1 MVELIVTMD
10 KKGGIGYQNCHPW
23 FCEKE
28 REIFKRKIN
37 GKTLIVGRKTAET
50 LPKLKARKII
60 CVTRNLV
67 LNTSN
72 WKNEVILT
80 DKIINN
86 DDLLDGN
93 TIIAGCSQI
102 YEEVL
107 KNVPVY
113 RVHLSIMNK
122 EYECDVFFRMEWL
135 KNFDIVDRKDYP
147 EFIHYVLARIE
158 KDKEPRLEEDDNEM
172 SEDSSRYTIDKKAP
186 ANQIIEMLS
195 QITLQNEKIQEKL
208 EKANIENNKL
218 KKMLKVMAKITLTES
233 FYNDCDMS
241 DNDK

>member
-1 MVELIVTMD
+1 MFYIINYIKQTNIIVELIVTMD

-186 ANQIIEMLS
+186 AN
-195 QITLQNEKIQEKL
+195 
-208 EKANIENNKL
+208 
-218 KKMLKVMAKITLTES
+218 
-233 FYNDCDMS
+233 
-241 DNDK
+241 

>member
-93 TIIAGCSQI
+93 TIIAGGSQI

-186 ANQIIEMLS
+186 AN
-195 QITLQNEKIQEKL
+195 
-208 EKANIENNKL
+208 
-218 KKMLKVMAKITLTES
+218 
-233 FYNDCDMS
+233 
-241 DNDK
+241 

>member
-10 KKGGIGYQNCHPW
+10 KKGGIGYQNCRPW
-23 FCEKE
+23 FFEKE
-28 REIFKRKIN
+28 CEIFKRKTN

-80 DKIINN
+80 DKIIKD

-93 TIIAGCSQI
+93 TIIAGGSQI

-113 RVHLSIMNK
+113 RIHLSIMNK

-158 KDKEPRLEEDDNEM
+158 KDKEPRLEEDDNEISITM
-172 SEDSSRYTIDKKAP
+172 SEDSSRCTIDKKALDAFNEKKS

-195 QITLQNEKIQEKL
+195 QIILQNEKIQEKL
-208 EKANIENNKL
+208 E
-218 KKMLKVMAKITLTES
+218 S
-233 FYNDCDMS
+233 
-241 DNDK
+241 

>member
-93 TIIAGCSQI
+93 TIIAGGSQI

-107 KNVPVY
+107 KNMPVY

-172 SEDSSRYTIDKKAP
+172 SEDSSRYTIDKKAFD
-186 ANQIIEMLS
+186 AFRLLEQLYIS
-195 QITLQNEKIQEKL
+195 L
-208 EKANIENNKL
+208 EKK
-218 KKMLKVMAKITLTES
+218 
-233 FYNDCDMS
+233 YNDI
-241 DNDK
+241 DKKALDAFTPLKI

>member
-50 LPKLKARKII
+50 MPKLKARKII

-93 TIIAGCSQI
+93 TIIAGGSQI

-172 SEDSSRYTIDKKAP
+172 SEDSSRYTIDKKAFDAFRLLEQLYISLEKKYNDIDKKEP
-186 ANQIIEMLS
+186 AN
-195 QITLQNEKIQEKL
+195 
-208 EKANIENNKL
+208 
-218 KKMLKVMAKITLTES
+218 
-233 FYNDCDMS
+233 
-241 DNDK
+241 